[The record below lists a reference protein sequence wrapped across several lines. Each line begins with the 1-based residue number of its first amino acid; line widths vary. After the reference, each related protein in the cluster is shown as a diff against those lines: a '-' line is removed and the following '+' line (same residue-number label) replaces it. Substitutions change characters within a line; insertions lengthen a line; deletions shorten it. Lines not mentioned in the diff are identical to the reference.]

1 MRLYPPVFEFFRVTT
16 EDLEIEGHVI
26 PKDMMVGV
34 SIFKIHRHPD
44 TWENPNEYNPLRF
57 HPSNAEG
64 RHPYAYIPFSAG
76 SRNCIGQNFALNEEK
91 MVIASIINRFQ
102 VSLDET
108 HRVEIVPQIILRTKD
123 DIMMKLRP
131 VS

>member
-1 MRLYPPVFEFFRVTT
+1 M
-16 EDLEIEGHVI
+16 I
-26 PKDMMVGV
+26 PKNALIAI
-34 SIFKIHRHPD
+34 SIIHIHRHPD

-102 VSLDET
+102 VSLDES
-108 HRVEIVPQIILRTKD
+108 HKVEMVPQIVLRTKD
-123 DIMMKLRP
+123 DIKMFLK
-131 VS
+131 